1 MRDFQ
6 AVISKEIKE
15 LLLGKRSTG
24 FLRYMVRMIAQTLI
38 EAGKHRITK
47 QQIQDML
54 NAKDKHACRY
64 KADPQGLYLIE
75 VFYNEEDYLKG

>member
-1 MRDFQ
+1 MIF
-6 AVISKEIKE
+6 I
-15 LLLGKRSTG
+15 GTG

-64 KADPQGLYLIE
+64 KADPQIILNRSIL
-75 VFYNEEDYLKG
+75 